1 MTGLAV
7 RMGLDLGLHLVSLP
21 LPSFSW
27 PPPYNVQSPQPNS
40 PISMEDHRL
49 NRLLW
54 WSVLIL
60 DLALSF
66 GEGRQTT
73 TPIDEITQLIP
84 TEQDFCLQPSGST
97 LPEMES
103 LSIRSPFPYAAK
115 QMLLFGP
122 LINMLNV
129 DSHRFTSDF
138 DHRLQVALA
147 EAIRH
152 YSELPPDMR
161 WNVRK

>member
-1 MTGLAV
+1 V

-84 TEQDFCLQPSGST
+84 TEQDFRLQPSVSI

-103 LSIRSPFPYAAK
+103 PSIRSPFPYAAK